1 MDEKNTETNGDGA
14 MDEKFRT
21 ELLHDALDGGEGLTT
36 ERLWAGVRE
45 TAQWIDARAA
55 SAEAGDLE
63 QEEAEWAVCTA
74 LDSLRWWM
82 HYFDK
87 TEHREPEEEEEA

>member
-14 MDEKFRT
+14 MDEETPRQRLY
-21 ELLHDALDGGEGLTT
+21 EALAADDGLTT
-36 ERLWAGVRE
+36 EMLWAGVRE
-45 TAQWIDARAA
+45 CAQWIDARAA
-55 SAEAGDLE
+55 AAEKGDME
-63 QEEAEWAVCTA
+63 QEDAEWEVCAT

>member
-1 MDEKNTETNGDGA
+1 MDEENAETNGDGA

-45 TAQWIDARAA
+45 CAQWIDARTA
-55 SAEAGDLE
+55 SADPGDLE
-63 QEEAEWAVCTA
+63 QEEVELVCDA